1 MSRTHTHG
9 RQKQAGRQLPH
20 ENKTVRDVHF
30 RLVGQL
36 RTARAAR
43 TKWSPSTTGRCLRHL
58 GVCPVRHKG
67 PQLFKLHAPGSLSM
81 SSRSIVSHALLSCTG
96 VHSTGLKVTISDV
109 QRASPVAKK
118 WIGNLSLHTHSSN
131 ALRCN
136 HGSNALFCI

>member
-43 TKWSPSTTGRCLRHL
+43 TKWSPSTTGRCLRHR

-67 PQLFKLHAPGSLSM
+67 PQLFKLPDTSM
-81 SSRSIVSHALLSCTG
+81 SSCSIVSHALLSCTG